1 MDWKSEAVDKL
12 KQYEAKRQSLEI
24 IPMQLA
30 EVESA
35 MSSIRSSRTDAVS
48 VVGGGGKKDDRLL
61 SCIVQKEELQRNLG
75 RAQLWV
81 DEVSRALG
89 ILKPEERKIL
99 ERMYIIGDRY
109 AVEDLASE
117 LIIDTKTVYRRK
129 DSALRK
135 FTIAL
140 YGVVES

>member
-1 MDWKSEAVDKL
+1 M
-12 KQYEAKRQSLEI
+12 SLL
-24 IPMQLA
+24 P
-30 EVESA
+30 
-35 MSSIRSSRTDAVS
+35 
-48 VVGGGGKKDDRLL
+48 
-61 SCIVQKEELQRNLG
+61 
-75 RAQLWV
+75 
-81 DEVSRALG
+81 
-89 ILKPEERKIL
+89 
-99 ERMYIIGDRY
+99 IIGDRY